1 MMFLRWISVLFFT
14 AVSVFLLWFGFT
26 YMTVDKLLWFH
37 AAAVPEE
44 AQEAIRPLYFAL
56 MNLVGGSSLGL
67 GTLSLFVTATSLRKG
82 MRGAGSAL
90 SISLAAA
97 FIIAAITAE
106 ELAEQTGA
114 PTSWHIM
121 GILLLVTMVGWAA
134 QAASMA
140 SSDV

>member
-1 MMFLRWISVLFFT
+1 MILRWISVLLFT

-26 YMTVDKLLWFH
+26 YMTVDTLLWFH

-67 GTLSLFVTATSLRKG
+67 GVLSLFVTATSLRQG
-82 MRGAGSAL
+82 MRGAGSVLA
-90 SISLAAA
+90 ISLAAA

-106 ELAEQTGA
+106 ELAAQTGS

-121 GILLLVTMVGWAA
+121 GVLLLVTFNGWAA
-134 QAASMA
+134 QAVSFG
-140 SSDV
+140 STKH